1 MTADDIWGHEYID
14 ISGNSYDHHHKPLD
28 WIWHLYYKEND
39 GHAFMKHG
47 PQRRICL
54 RMNPTAE
61 LQEATESMKNYRE
74 SDPPFDKKIAKNV
87 FSELENMI
95 KEGKRDSE
103 IKY

>member
-14 ISGNSYDHHHKPLD
+14 ISGNSYDHHYKPRD
-28 WIWHLYYKEND
+28 WVLHLYYKEND
-39 GHAFMKHG
+39 GHAFIRYG

-54 RMNPTAE
+54 RINPLAE
-61 LQEATESMKNYRE
+61 LEEAHEALNKYRASE
-74 SDPPFDKKIAKNV
+74 HGLDVKTAKSV

-95 KEGKRDSE
+95 KSGNRDSE